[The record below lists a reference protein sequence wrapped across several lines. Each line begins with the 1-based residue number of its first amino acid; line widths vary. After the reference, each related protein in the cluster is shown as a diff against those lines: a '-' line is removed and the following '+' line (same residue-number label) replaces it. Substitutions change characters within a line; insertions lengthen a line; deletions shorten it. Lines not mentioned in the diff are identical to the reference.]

1 LSKRTLIRSP
11 DRSARRWIAVL
22 SLGLWASCS
31 PARADDPATDAH
43 APATAGPSPAP
54 VLVVS
59 GQLRERAS
67 YQSAI
72 EYDAAAETA
81 GWFWTQR
88 ARITADARAN
98 DHLRARVS
106 LVSALIEGG
115 DDTSPIERN
124 VLDLQEAFVEVGPE
138 DAFLRLGRQEIRLG
152 SQRLVAVRDGTTVR
166 RTWDGARLAVRRGAV
181 ELDAFALRLVAV
193 ETNGILNDG
202 RDEGRDLAG
211 VQVAL
216 PAPIGRIEAYYLYA
230 EHDARRTI
238 EGTADERRHSL
249 GLRAAGQRRG
259 WFWDWEAVYQTGRFG
274 RGAIAAWTLATN
286 TGYRWEDRPLRP
298 EVMLSANIASGDG
311 EAGDGRLG
319 TFNALY
325 PNASYFSENAVL
337 GPANFVNFHPYLR
350 LHPAPALRLSADV
363 NAYWRASRADGVYG
377 PPGNLIRAPAGARAR
392 LVDVSIS
399 GGAEWQASKHLLVSL
414 LFTHS
419 APQAFIRATG
429 PADPIDFVEMT
440 LQLDF

>member
-1 LSKRTLIRSP
+1 MIPSP
-11 DRSARRWIAVL
+11 DPVLRRGIAAL
-22 SLGLWASCS
+22 SLGLGAACS
-31 PARADDPATDAH
+31 PARAEDRAPNADDPE
-43 APATAGPSPAP
+43 PEPKPS
-54 VLVVS
+54 VIVS

-72 EYDAAAETA
+72 EYDAAADTA

-88 ARITADARAN
+88 ARITADARVA
-98 DHLRARVS
+98 DTLRARLS
-106 LVSALIEGG
+106 LGSALIEGG
-115 DDTSPIERN
+115 DETSPAERN
-124 VLDLQEAFVEVGPE
+124 VLDVQEAFVEIGPE

-166 RTWDGARLAVRRGAV
+166 RTWDGARLSLRRGAV
-181 ELDAFALRLVAV
+181 ELDAFALRLVVVQTDGAF
-193 ETNGILNDG
+193 NDG

-211 VQVAL
+211 VQAGL
-216 PAPIGRIEAYYLYA
+216 PAPIGRIEAIYLYA

-249 GLRAAGQRRG
+249 GLRAFGKKSG
-259 WFWDWEAVYQTGRFG
+259 WFWDWEAVYQTGTFG
-274 RGAIAAWTLATN
+274 RGTISAWTLATN

-298 EVMLSANIASGDG
+298 EVMLSANIASGDDKI
-311 EAGDGRLG
+311 GDGRLG

-350 LHPAPALRLSADV
+350 LHPAPGLRLSADI

-377 PPGNLIRAPAGARAR
+377 PPGNLIRAPAGVRAR
-392 LVDVSIS
+392 LVDVSVS
-399 GGAEWQASKHLLVSL
+399 GGAEWQASENLLVSL
-414 LFTHS
+414 VFTHS

-429 PADPIDFVEMT
+429 PADPIDFVET
-440 LQLDF
+440 TVQWDF